1 MYKAVIEAHNPKE
14 LGTDPI
20 SIDAMTGN
28 SPAELLAILRLRN
41 WDIVFKMGHS
51 LTIHISEVKT

>member
-1 MYKAVIEAHNPKE
+1 MYKAVIEAHNLKE
-14 LGTDPI
+14 LGTEPVL
-20 SIDAMTGN
+20 IDTIEGN

-51 LTIHISEVKT
+51 LTIHISEAKE